1 MHYSCSK
8 RPIALRGASQPL
20 SQHSSLPAHTISKFS
35 KLAKFSDLARR
46 SAPSRDFKRWL
57 LKDKEDK
64 GLSGKQIIVELSKR
78 GISKIEIE
86 EGIDFLLSQEKIVEV
101 DDDIFMA
108 Y

>member
-1 MHYSCSK
+1 ME
-8 RPIALRGASQPL
+8 LEG
-20 SQHSSLPAHTISKFS
+20 
-35 KLAKFSDLARR
+35 
-46 SAPSRDFKRWL
+46 

>member
-1 MHYSCSK
+1 M
-8 RPIALRGASQPL
+8 
-20 SQHSSLPAHTISKFS
+20 
-35 KLAKFSDLARR
+35 SDH
-46 SAPSRDFKRWL
+46 
-57 LKDKEDK
+57 KEDK

-78 GISKIEIE
+78 GISKIEVE

>member
-1 MHYSCSK
+1 MELEC
-8 RPIALRGASQPL
+8 
-20 SQHSSLPAHTISKFS
+20 
-35 KLAKFSDLARR
+35 
-46 SAPSRDFKRWL
+46 
-57 LKDKEDK
+57 LKNKEDK

-78 GISKIEIE
+78 GISKIEVE

>member
-1 MHYSCSK
+1 MLL
-8 RPIALRGASQPL
+8 ILVIFLELEG
-20 SQHSSLPAHTISKFS
+20 
-35 KLAKFSDLARR
+35 
-46 SAPSRDFKRWL
+46 
-57 LKDKEDK
+57 LKDKENK
-64 GLSGKQIIVELSKR
+64 GLSSKQIIVELSKR